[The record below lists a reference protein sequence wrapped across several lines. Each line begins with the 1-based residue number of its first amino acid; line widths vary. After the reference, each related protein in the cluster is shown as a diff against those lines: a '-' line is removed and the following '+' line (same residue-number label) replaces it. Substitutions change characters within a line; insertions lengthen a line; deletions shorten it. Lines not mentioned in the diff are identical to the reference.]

1 MSTFASCT
9 STIGTSLF
17 DVGAPKVISVLLTM
31 LPLASVVRWQGKNGI
46 KVVKN
51 YHFKK
56 GSYVV
61 GVDYKISNNS
71 NQTIPVKSYVRLIRN
86 AIDQSNYKPYY

>member
-1 MSTFASCT
+1 
-9 STIGTSLF
+9 
-17 DVGAPKVISVLLTM
+17 
-31 LPLASVVRWQGKNGI
+31 
-46 KVVKN
+46 VVKN

-71 NQTIPVKSYVRLIRN
+71 NQTIPVKSYDGLDYTLSFAKVKDSDNSAAYNTLNEKNTIFS
-86 AIDQSNYKPYY
+86 ISKSF